1 MQRRPQFAGFQ
12 IGSMCNRLEASVFK
26 GIPSHWLDSE
36 RVPNYNSLYHYC
48 YCGKNDIILWTREA
62 MWIKFGRSRQSRLV
76 CLELTLLTNCYYFRQ
91 MKLWSNRWARLKECH
106 VLECSTNWDGRD
118 AQQILLINF
127 NKQWISLITY
137 LDITRKQNHSHCS
150 LWNCFT

>member
-12 IGSMCNRLEASVFK
+12 SRVICNRLEASVFK
-26 GIPSHWLDSE
+26 GIPSHWLDSG
-36 RVPNYNSLYHYC
+36 RMPITNALLHYC
-48 YCGKNDIILWTREA
+48 YCGENDIILWTREA
-62 MWIKFGRSRQSRLV
+62 MWKKFGRSRQSRLV
-76 CLELTLLTNCYYFRQ
+76 CLALTLLTNCYYFRQ

-127 NKQWISLITY
+127 NKLWISLII
-137 LDITRKQNHSHCS
+137 LILRGNKISHSS
-150 LWNCFT
+150 LSNCFT